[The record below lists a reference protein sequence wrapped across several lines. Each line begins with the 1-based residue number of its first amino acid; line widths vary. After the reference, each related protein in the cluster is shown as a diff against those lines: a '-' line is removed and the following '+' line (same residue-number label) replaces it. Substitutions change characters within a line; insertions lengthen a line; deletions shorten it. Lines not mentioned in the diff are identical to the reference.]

1 MRLHSLVFAALGG
14 AFILSAVA
22 PAHADRRDERGHEQ
36 HAQAWRGHRDW
47 DRRYYAPPVVV
58 APPPAYGAYYAPP
71 PVYYA
76 APAPGISI
84 GINIP

>member
-1 MRLHSLVFAALGG
+1 MRLRSLVFAALGG
-14 AFILSAVA
+14 AFVLSAVA
-22 PAHADRRDERGHEQ
+22 PAHADPRDGRGHER
-36 HAQAWRGHRDW
+36 HAQAWHDRGDW
-47 DRRYYAPPVVV
+47 NRRYDAPPVVV
-58 APPPAYGAYYAPP
+58 APPAYGAYYAPP